1 MLVRA
6 LLTSRDILLEE
17 LQNLSKAINQMVDLD
32 DFTSKLD
39 DSRLFGFSRGGV
51 LETSHSAVSA
61 EASSKPQ
68 TDSEVLTLFCGYY
81 S

>member
-17 LQNLSKAINQMVDLD
+17 LQNLSKAINQMVDLA

-39 DSRLFGFSRGGV
+39 DSRLFGSSREAV
-51 LETSHSAVSA
+51 LETSHAVVSA

-68 TDSEVLTLFCGYY
+68 TDSEVLIFFCGYY